1 MSLLKKMELLLH
13 LLLTLNL
20 MPIRSCL
27 IVISSIRPQ
36 KSVSKAK
43 MQVDRMSKKRKMR
56 KRRTKTRLKK
66 RRKRERRL

>member
-1 MSLLKKMELLLH
+1 MSLLKKMELLLL

-20 MPIRSCL
+20 TPIRSCL

-43 MQVDRMSKKRKMR
+43 MQADRMSKKRKMR
-56 KRRTKTRLKK
+56 RRRTKIRSKK
-66 RRKRERRL
+66 RRKRGRPQ